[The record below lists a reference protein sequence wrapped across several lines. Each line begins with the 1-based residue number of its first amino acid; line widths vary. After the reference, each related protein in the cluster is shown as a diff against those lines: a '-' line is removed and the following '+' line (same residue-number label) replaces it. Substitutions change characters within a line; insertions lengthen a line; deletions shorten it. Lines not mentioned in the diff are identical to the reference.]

1 VVGAGQLQA
10 FNSSFDLVK
19 NIVPAEGISIIRV
32 KYFVVTQTNPD
43 TPYIAASFSDNSV
56 RLYEPGNNWNLKHT
70 FSGFTGLVFG
80 MDYTRNGSVN
90 LVVCGSRDQ
99 TIRFFRISN
108 GNTFGSNI
116 QTGQIVQG
124 ISVTA
129 GFNVVAACG
138 SFIFIYDTGR
148 NLIQTLVG
156 HTNTVMDVLVLANR
170 LVASSSLDN
179 TVRIW
184 NLATNRTRY
193 TLRGHTL
200 PVYGITQ
207 VATDILASGS
217 NDTTIRLW
225 NITSGSLLRN
235 LTGHTDAILYSVN
248 LFSCSLLASGSI
260 GTEGFKLWNIYSGQS
275 VNVSTGGLRIQSLTV
290 FKPTISMKKYI
301 LLIIRLNKLKFKIV
315 SKFSF

>member
-1 VVGAGQLQA
+1 MVGDLTSAGKLQA
-10 FNSSFDLVK
+10 YNSSFDLVK
-19 NIVPAEGISIIRV
+19 NIVPAAGISIIRV
-32 KYFVVTQTNPD
+32 KYFVVTQ

-56 RLYEPGNNWNLKHT
+56 RLYEPGNNWNLKLT
-70 FSGFTGLVFG
+70 YSAFKGLVYG
-80 MDYTRNGSVN
+80 IDYTRSG
-90 LVVCGSRDQ
+90 LVDLMVGGSRDRF
-99 TIRFFRISN
+99 IRYFRISN
-108 GNTFGSNI
+108 GASFGTNI
-116 QTGQIVQG
+116 NTGQVVHG
-124 ISVTA
+124 IAVTD

-138 SFIFIYDTGR
+138 SFIFIYNANRIRT
-148 NLIQTLVG
+148 QTLVG
-156 HTNTVMDVLVLANR
+156 HTNTVMDVLLLSNG

-184 NLATNRTRY
+184 NLTTNTTSY
-193 TLRGHTL
+193 TLQGHTL
-200 PVYGITQ
+200 PVFGITQ

-235 LTGHTDAILYSVN
+235 LTGHTGAILYSVD

-290 FKPTISMKKYI
+290 FKPSISMKKYI
-301 LLIIRLNKLKFKIV
+301 LLKVRLNKLKFKIV